1 MKALSGALAA
11 LLSFV
16 LSAPAALSSAAGV
29 ALWFLVVDSCAGL
42 WLARR
47 TGTMSSS
54 AFRLKLRDKLACY
67 AMILALSGGVGVIAR
82 TWAWPVA
89 GFWALVAGEG
99 ISVAETLRAGLK
111 LSDAAWTEPIN
122 KLLDK
127 LMGVLDEK
135 AGSIDEKAASI
146 DEKAEGGD
154 KGTGIE
160 GKGAGDGQKSPA

>member
-1 MKALSGALAA
+1 MKTLSGALAA

-16 LSAPAALSSAAGV
+16 LSAPSSLSSAAGV

-54 AFRLKLRDKLACY
+54 AFRLKLKDKLACY
-67 AMILALSGGVGVIAR
+67 ALILALSGGVGVIAR

-99 ISVAETLRAGLK
+99 ISIAETLRAGMK
-111 LSDAAWTEPIN
+111 LSGAAWTGPVGE
-122 KLLDK
+122 LLDK
-127 LMGVLDEK
+127 LMGAIQEK
-135 AGSIDEKAASI
+135 
-146 DEKAEGGD
+146 EGGD
-154 KGTGIE
+154 GPK
-160 GKGAGDGQKSPA
+160 AAA